1 MSSMASFIIYLIL
14 LLSIYFISIY
24 CKEKEF
30 YYIIKAST
38 FMLDIF
44 ESCALDHFTT
54 TQHMQFITPKIISP
68 NDKSVLFS
76 FYKEK
81 ESIV

>member
-1 MSSMASFIIYLIL
+1 
-14 LLSIYFISIY
+14 
-24 CKEKEF
+24 
-30 YYIIKAST
+30 
-38 FMLDIF
+38 MLDIF
-44 ESCALDHFTT
+44 ESCARDHFTI

-68 NDKSVLFS
+68 NDKSILFS